1 MEATIERFGRLDI
14 LVNNAATNPY
24 FGPSID
30 IDLPRFDKIVNV
42 NFRAPFVWSQEAWHQ
57 TMSKEG
63 GVIINISSIGG
74 FKFMSSIGIYDMTKA
89 ALIHLTRHLASELG
103 PKVRVNAIAP
113 GLVKTTSRASAVGAR
128 RR

>member
-1 MEATIERFGRLDI
+1 MWKPRFERFGRLDI

-42 NFRAPFVWSQEAWHQ
+42 NFRAPFEWSQRRRGTRRCRE
-57 TMSKEG
+57 EG

-74 FKFMSSIGIYDMTKA
+74 FEFGVVDSYLSI
-89 ALIHLTRHLASELG
+89 
-103 PKVRVNAIAP
+103 
-113 GLVKTTSRASAVGAR
+113 
-128 RR
+128 